1 MEVACYEC
9 QRNGVINLRGTKGNR
24 AMLLKEEVVVPGYQ
38 PKNNDDN

>member
-1 MEVACYEC
+1 MEVACYKC

-24 AMLLKEEVVVPGYQ
+24 AMLLKEVVVPGYQ